1 MTDPDAPLPPSKNRP
16 REPNAV
22 FGFFGRLV
30 FPLLV
35 LQARYDVRGGEKLP
49 KTGGFVLSPNHFS
62 NYDPLIVGFTVWRL
76 GRVPRFLAKS
86 SLWKVPFLG
95 WVMRSTGQVPV
106 DRTGRTR
113 GSDPVAAGRR
123 AVERGEG
130 VIVYPEG
137 SLTREPDL
145 WPMRGKSGAVRLAIE
160 AGVPL
165 IPMAHWGADRIMG
178 RYSKG
183 IRFFPR
189 THLTLVIGDPVDLSA
204 YRGRHLDNHT
214 LNEATELVM
223 ASITELLVG
232 IRGGTPPA
240 VRYDPAQHNQ
250 TEIGRFEQEK

>member
-1 MTDPDAPLPPSKNRP
+1 VNPDQPLPPSKKRV
-16 REPNAV
+16 REHNNA
-22 FGFFGRLV
+22 FGVFGRLAM
-30 FPLLV
+30 PLLV
-35 LQARYDVRGGEKLP
+35 LQAGYRVRGAEKLP
-49 KTGGFVLSPNHFS
+49 ATGGYVITPNHFS
-62 NYDPLIVGFTVWRL
+62 NFDPIVVGVVLWRL

-95 WVMRSTGQVPV
+95 WIMRHTGQVPV

-113 GSDPVAAGRR
+113 GSDPVAAGS
-123 AVERGEG
+123 AAAQRGEG
-130 VIVYPEG
+130 IIVYPEG

-145 WPMRGKSGAVRLAIE
+145 WPMRGKSGAVRMAIE

-165 IPMAHWGADRIMG
+165 IPMAHWGADKIMG

-189 THLTLVIGDPVDLSA
+189 TRITVVIGDPVDLSA
-204 YRGRHLDNHT
+204 YRGRHLDTHEVT
-214 LNEATELVM
+214 EATELVM
-223 ASITELLVG
+223 TRITELLQG

-240 VRYDPAQHNQ
+240 VRYDPAAHNQ